1 VRGSAPE
8 QVRILNCSSLFAL
21 NPMCRIRS
29 TILFTIALMLFGT
42 FSSALFAQFPAEV
55 GVGARVR
62 VWVPE
67 AHRQSEGPAHRQML
81 RGTVAAVAPDTLHLS
96 IPGAIGTV
104 AIPRVAVRRLQVSRG
119 WPSRP
124 AVPSSGRW
132 VARPAGRRRGP
143 PSTTRVARGA
153 ALSDRLARS
162 GSGRGLGSRNRR
174 RDGAGIPAR
183 AVAPGAPAPVSERG

>member
-1 VRGSAPE
+1 
-8 QVRILNCSSLFAL
+8 
-21 NPMCRIRS
+21 MCRIRS
-29 TILFTIALMLFGT
+29 TILFTIALMLSGT
-42 FSSALFAQFPAEV
+42 SSSALFAQFPAEV

-124 AVPSSGRW
+124 AVPSSGRLGGAASGAASW
-132 VARPAGRRRGP
+132 AALNDPRRTGVRTIGPTGAQREWARPGEP
-143 PSTTRVARGA
+143 ES
-153 ALSDRLARS
+153 
-162 GSGRGLGSRNRR
+162 
-174 RDGAGIPAR
+174 
-183 AVAPGAPAPVSERG
+183 AP